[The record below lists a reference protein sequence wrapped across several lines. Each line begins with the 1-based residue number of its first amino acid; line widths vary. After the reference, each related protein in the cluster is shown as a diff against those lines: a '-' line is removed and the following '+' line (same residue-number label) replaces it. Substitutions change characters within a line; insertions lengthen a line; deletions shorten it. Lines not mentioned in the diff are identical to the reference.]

1 VSSQPQNFELYDDL
15 FAAVG
20 TPTRDVLAWRSHRSH
35 RRGWLVRRALLA
47 ADLIGLVTAFLVT
60 EAVMSELG
68 GGGATH
74 LLAEYF
80 LFASTLPAWVIAAK
94 LYGLY
99 DRDEELTDHST
110 ADEFVNVLHMVLVG
124 TWLFVLLNWWT
135 HIAKP
140 SATKFA
146 LFGLLAVVLISGFR
160 AIGRALCRRS
170 LAYVQNTVIVG
181 AGEIGQ
187 LMARKYLQH
196 PEYGVNLVGF
206 VDRNPRERVNGLAH
220 VAMLGEPEQLA
231 ELVKLFDIDRVVI
244 AFSNESH
251 EEIIE
256 LIRSLKDLIVQID
269 IVPRLFEVLGS
280 SVAMHT
286 VEGVPLIGLR
296 PFRLAK
302 SSKLL
307 KRAMDIVVAGIALLV
322 LAPVLAAIALL
333 IKLDSRGPVIFR
345 QIRVGTRG
353 KTFSMLKFRTMAIDA
368 DSRKSEIAHLNK
380 HAQPGGDSRMFKVLY
395 DPRVTKVGRVLRRYS
410 LDELPQFVNV
420 LQGRMSL
427 VGPRPLILEEARHVE
442 AWAETRLDLK
452 PGITGIWQVSGR
464 SGIPFAEMV
473 RLDYLYVTN
482 WTLFGDFALLAR
494 TIPVALRGDRDETY
508 ATLPA
513 VANVAPLPVP
523 PASSPGLVR
532 GR

>member
-1 VSSQPQNFELYDDL
+1 
-15 FAAVG
+15 
-20 TPTRDVLAWRSHRSH
+20 
-35 RRGWLVRRALLA
+35 
-47 ADLIGLVTAFLVT
+47 
-60 EAVMSELG
+60 
-68 GGGATH
+68 
-74 LLAEYF
+74 
-80 LFASTLPAWVIAAK
+80 
-94 LYGLY
+94 
-99 DRDEELTDHST
+99 
-110 ADEFVNVLHMVLVG
+110 MVLVG

-244 AFSNESH
+244 AFSNASH
-251 EEIIE
+251 EEVIE

-286 VEGVPLIGLR
+286 VEGVPLMGLR

-322 LAPVLAAIALL
+322 LAPVFFAIALL
-333 IKLDSRGPVIFR
+333 IKLDSRGPAIFR
-345 QIRVGTRG
+345 QVRVGTRG
-353 KTFSMLKFRTMAIDA
+353 ETFSMLKFRTMAIDA
-368 DSRKSEIAHLNK
+368 DARKSEIAHLNK

-410 LDELPQFVNV
+410 LDELPQFLNV

-427 VGPRPLILEEARHVE
+427 VGPRPLILEEARYVE

-473 RLDYLYVTN
+473 RLDYLYVTTWSLGN
-482 WTLFGDFALLAR
+482 D
-494 TIPVALRGDRDETY
+494 LRILCK
-508 ATLPA
+508 TLPVVMRGESA
-513 VANVAPLPVP
+513 V
-523 PASSPGLVR
+523 
-532 GR
+532 

>member
-1 VSSQPQNFELYDDL
+1 
-15 FAAVG
+15 
-20 TPTRDVLAWRSHRSH
+20 
-35 RRGWLVRRALLA
+35 
-47 ADLIGLVTAFLVT
+47 
-60 EAVMSELG
+60 
-68 GGGATH
+68 
-74 LLAEYF
+74 
-80 LFASTLPAWVIAAK
+80 
-94 LYGLY
+94 
-99 DRDEELTDHST
+99 
-110 ADEFVNVLHMVLVG
+110 
-124 TWLFVLLNWWT
+124 
-135 HIAKP
+135 
-140 SATKFA
+140 
-146 LFGLLAVVLISGFR
+146 
-160 AIGRALCRRS
+160 
-170 LAYVQNTVIVG
+170 
-181 AGEIGQ
+181 
-187 LMARKYLQH
+187 
-196 PEYGVNLVGF
+196 
-206 VDRNPRERVNGLAH
+206 
-220 VAMLGEPEQLA
+220 MLGEPEQLA

-251 EEIIE
+251 EEVIE
-256 LIRSLKDLIVQID
+256 LIRSLKDFIVQID

-280 SVAMHT
+280 TVAMHT

-307 KRAMDIVVAGIALLV
+307 KRTMDIVVAGLV
-322 LAPVLAAIALL
+322 LAVLAPLLAAIALL

-345 QIRVGTRG
+345 QVRVGRRG
-353 KTFSMLKFRTMAIDA
+353 KTFSMLKFRTMAADA
-368 DSRKSEIAHLNK
+368 EARKPELAHLNK
-380 HAQPGGDSRMFKVLY
+380 HAQPGGDSRMFKVLA
-395 DPRVTKVGRVLRRYS
+395 DPRVTKLGRVLRRYS
-410 LDELPQFVNV
+410 LDELPQLVNV

-494 TIPVALRGDRDETY
+494 TVPVALRGDRDETCL
-508 ATLPA
+508 AAPPVGNLAPVPA
-513 VANVAPLPVP
+513 P